1 MSGNARANGAMSKQP
16 AVFLDRDGVI
26 IENRDR
32 YVRAWAD
39 VAFLPGA
46 LAALARL
53 RRAPLAVVIV
63 TNQSAVGQGLLSR
76 ADADAINAGVLAAI
90 RAAGGRVD
98 AVYLCPHTDAD
109 GCDCRKPAPGLLRRA
124 AADLDLDLSRSVLIG
139 DALSDLAAGRAA
151 GVGRV
156 ALVRTGRGAAQ
167 ERLAAGQRLD
177 VFDNL
182 ADALAALLPPASA
195 SVYSNPQGEQAS

>member
-1 MSGNARANGAMSKQP
+1 MSKQP

-26 IENRDR
+26 IENRAR

-39 VAFLPGA
+39 VTFLPGA
-46 LAALARL
+46 LAALAHL
-53 RRAPLAVVIV
+53 SRAPLAVVIV
-63 TNQSAVGQGLLSR
+63 TNQSAVGQGLLSEPE
-76 ADADAINAGVLAAI
+76 AEAINANLLTAI

-109 GCDCRKPAPGLLRRA
+109 GCDCRKPAPGLLVRA
-124 AADLDLDLSRSVLIG
+124 AADLDLDLPRSILIG

-182 ADALAALLPPASA
+182 ADALAALLPRAL
-195 SVYSNPQGEQAS
+195 VYSNSQGEEAS

>member
-1 MSGNARANGAMSKQP
+1 MSKQP

-26 IENRDR
+26 IENRAR

-46 LAALARL
+46 LAALATL
-53 RRAPLAVVIV
+53 SRAPLAVVIV
-63 TNQSAVGQGLLSR
+63 TNQSAVGRGLLSESE
-76 ADADAINAGVLAAI
+76 AEAINAGLLAAI

-124 AADLDLDLSRSVLIG
+124 AAELDLDLPRSVLIG

-156 ALVRTGRGAAQ
+156 ALVRTGRGVEQ
-167 ERLAAGQRLD
+167 EHLAAGQRLD

-195 SVYSNPQGEQAS
+195 LAYSNPQGEQAS

>member
-1 MSGNARANGAMSKQP
+1 MSKQP

-26 IENRDR
+26 IENRAR

-46 LAALARL
+46 LAALATL
-53 RRAPLAVVIV
+53 SRAPLAVVIV
-63 TNQSAVGQGLLSR
+63 TNQSAVGQGLLSESE
-76 ADADAINAGVLAAI
+76 AEAINAGLLAAI

-124 AADLDLDLSRSVLIG
+124 AAELDLDLPRSVLIG

-156 ALVRTGRGAAQ
+156 ALVRTGRGAEQ

>member
-1 MSGNARANGAMSKQP
+1 MSKQP

-26 IENRDR
+26 IENRAR

-46 LAALARL
+46 LAALATL
-53 RRAPLAVVIV
+53 SRAPLAVVIV
-63 TNQSAVGQGLLSR
+63 TNQSAVGRGLLSESE
-76 ADADAINAGVLAAI
+76 AEAINAGLLAAI

-124 AADLDLDLSRSVLIG
+124 AAELDLDLPRSVLIG

-156 ALVRTGRGAAQ
+156 ALVRTGRGAEQ
-167 ERLAAGQRLD
+167 EHLAAGQRLD

-195 SVYSNPQGEQAS
+195 LAYSNPQEEEAS

>member
-1 MSGNARANGAMSKQP
+1 MSKQP

-26 IENRDR
+26 IENRAR

-39 VAFLPGA
+39 VTFLPGA

-53 RRAPLAVVIV
+53 SRAPLAVVIV
-63 TNQSAVGQGLLSR
+63 TNQSAVGQGLLSEPE
-76 ADADAINAGVLAAI
+76 AEAINANLLTAI

-109 GCDCRKPAPGLLRRA
+109 GCDCRKPAPGLLVRA
-124 AADLDLDLSRSVLIG
+124 AADLDLDLPRSVLIG

-182 ADALAALLPPASA
+182 ADALAALLPPAPA
-195 SVYSNPQGEQAS
+195 LAHSNPQGEEAP

>member
-1 MSGNARANGAMSKQP
+1 MTKQP
-16 AVFLDRDGVI
+16 AIFLDRDGVI

-53 RRAPLAVVIV
+53 SRAPLAVVIV
-63 TNQSAVGQGLLSR
+63 TNQSAVGRGLLSE
-76 ADADAINAGVLAAI
+76 AEAESINNRLLEAI

-98 AVYLCPHTDAD
+98 ASYLCPHIDAD

-124 AADLDLDLSRSVLIG
+124 AADLDLDLPRSVLIG

-182 ADALAALLPPASA
+182 AGALAALVPPTLAY
-195 SVYSNPQGEQAS
+195 SVTQGEEAS

>member
-1 MSGNARANGAMSKQP
+1 MTRQP

-26 IENRDR
+26 IENRER

-53 RRAPLAVVIV
+53 SRRPLAVVIV
-63 TNQSAVGQGLLSR
+63 TNQSAVGRGLLS
-76 ADADAINAGVLAAI
+76 AAEAEAINAGLLAAI
-90 RAAGGRVD
+90 RAAGVRVD

-109 GCDCRKPAPGLLRRA
+109 GVDCRKPAPVLLRRA
-124 AADLDLDLSRSVLIG
+124 AADLDLDLPRSVLIG

-156 ALVRTGRGAAQ
+156 ALVRTGRGVEQ
-167 ERLAAGQRLD
+167 EHLAAGQPLD

-182 ADALAALLPPASA
+182 ADALAALLPPAPA
-195 SVYSNPQGEQAS
+195 AVYSNTQGEQAP

>member
-1 MSGNARANGAMSKQP
+1 MTKQP
-16 AVFLDRDGVI
+16 AIFLDRDGVI

-39 VAFLPGA
+39 VVFLPGA

-53 RRAPLAVVIV
+53 SRAPLAVVIV
-63 TNQSAVGQGLLSR
+63 TNQSAVGRGLLSE
-76 ADADAINAGVLAAI
+76 AEAESINNRLLEAI

-98 AVYLCPHTDAD
+98 ASYLCPHIDAD

-124 AADLDLDLSRSVLIG
+124 AADLDLDLPRSILIG

-182 ADALAALLPPASA
+182 AGALAALVPPALA
-195 SVYSNPQGEQAS
+195 YSFTQGEEAS

>member
-1 MSGNARANGAMSKQP
+1 MSKQP

-26 IENRDR
+26 IENRAR

-46 LAALARL
+46 LAALATL
-53 RRAPLAVVIV
+53 SRAPLAVVIV
-63 TNQSAVGQGLLSR
+63 TNQSAVGQGLLSESE
-76 ADADAINAGVLAAI
+76 AEAINAGLLAAI

-124 AADLDLDLSRSVLIG
+124 AAELDLDLPRSVLIG

-156 ALVRTGRGAAQ
+156 ALVRTGRGAEQ
-167 ERLAAGQRLD
+167 EHLAAGQPLD

-195 SVYSNPQGEQAS
+195 SVYSNPQGEQAP

>member
-1 MSGNARANGAMSKQP
+1 MSKQP

-26 IENRDR
+26 IENRAR

-46 LAALARL
+46 LAALATL
-53 RRAPLAVVIV
+53 SRAPLAVVIV
-63 TNQSAVGQGLLSR
+63 TNQSAIGQGLLSESE
-76 ADADAINAGVLAAI
+76 AEAINAGLLAAI

-124 AADLDLDLSRSVLIG
+124 AAELDLDLPRSVLIG

-156 ALVRTGRGAAQ
+156 ALVRTGRGAEQ
-167 ERLAAGQRLD
+167 EHLAAGQPLD